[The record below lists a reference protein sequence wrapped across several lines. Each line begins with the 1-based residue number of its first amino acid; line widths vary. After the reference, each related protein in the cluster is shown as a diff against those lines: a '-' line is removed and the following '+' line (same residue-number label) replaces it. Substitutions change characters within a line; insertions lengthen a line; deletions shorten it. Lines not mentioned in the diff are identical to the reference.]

1 MKIWKILNPF
11 ILQEKACSE
20 ENIRMWL
27 SNYLIEIMGTTHGL
41 DQPFQQKPGVQMG
54 SYQQK
59 RCQFELKGT
68 EKNKMKSKL
77 SDFLDP
83 TEPTRVI
90 CPQTCIILQEKKTE
104 KGSSEIVRA
113 IPSVSATPYIFRGE
127 SRRQGRSPRESGG

>member
-20 ENIRMWL
+20 ENIRVWL

-41 DQPFQQKPGVQMG
+41 DQLFQQKPGVQMG

-68 EKNKMKSKL
+68 EKNKMKSRL

-83 TEPTRVI
+83 TEPTIESFVHKHA
-90 CPQTCIILQEKKTE
+90 LFSKKRRLKRQFRDCQGHPLRISDTLHLS
-104 KGSSEIVRA
+104 GR
-113 IPSVSATPYIFRGE
+113 VSAARP
-127 SRRQGRSPRESGG
+127 